1 MKIYLDIQIIDINTC
16 TPIQNAAIE
25 IWGANSSVGAAI
37 ACSILKL
44 IGHVQGIYSGV
55 AGFVNANTTDPRNE
69 DSKALR
75 GIQISGKDG
84 EVQFE
89 TIIPGHYFGRTN
101 HLHGETFP
109 KA

>member
-16 TPIQNAAIE
+16 TPIPNAAIE
-25 IWGANSSVGAAI
+25 IWGANSSVSAAT

-55 AGFVNANTTDPRNE
+55 AGFDTTDPRNVN
-69 DSKALR
+69 SKALR

-89 TIIPGHYFGRTN
+89 TIIPGNYFGRTN